1 MVKQEIVKMISKKL
15 SIKPEQVILSVS
27 DQENFGDFSY
37 NALIRIEADQKA
49 KNDLVRDLEKS
60 PLIEKVDL
68 AGPGFL
74 NIFLSEKGFQDIV
87 ADVNKEKENYG
98 KGNNNGKVQVEYISA
113 NPTGPLTLGNG
124 RGGFGGECIARV
136 YEFLGYDVEREYYIN
151 NIGRQIEI
159 LGSSVLKALDK
170 KQNKYKERELYQGEY
185 VKELAKKIK
194 ISEKDNLLQTGQ
206 KAAKVVV
213 EQYLKPAIKDVGIN
227 FDNWFEESTLYDS
240 KVVDKAL
247 TELDKQG
254 LIYEKE
260 GAFWF
265 KSKQFGDQEDRVIK
279 RKNGEYTYFASDI
292 GYAYDRFKNRKF
304 DKVIMLLG
312 ADHHG
317 YVKSFKAMLK
327 AFKWEKQWDPK
338 VFQLVT
344 VMKAGKPVRMS
355 KRKGV
360 FYLLH
365 DLVKQVN
372 PDVAKFVFLS
382 KDFNT
387 HLNIDLE
394 ALTAKSKQN
403 PVYYLQYAFARIK
416 SLERKQDEIKPEKQ
430 TTKEYRYNQEEKEL
444 IIELTKFKEVV
455 RTVGK
460 NLDVHLLAF
469 YTNSLA
475 QKFHSF
481 YKASPILQAE
491 PKTREKRWQLVQAT
505 KYVLKNSL
513 ELMGISQPDIM

>member
-1 MVKQEIVKMISKKL
+1 MVRQEIIKIISNKL
-15 SIKPEQVILSVS
+15 SIKPEQVILSIP
-27 DQENFGDFSY
+27 DQADFGDFSC
-37 NALIRIEADQKA
+37 NALIRFQADKNA
-49 KNDLVRDLEKS
+49 KYELVKVLEKS
-60 PLIEKVDL
+60 SLIEKVEL

-87 ADVNKEKENYG
+87 VDINKQKENYG
-98 KGNNNGKVQVEYISA
+98 KGNNKGKVQVEYISA

-124 RGGFGGECIARV
+124 RGGFGGESLARV
-136 YEFLGYDVEREYYIN
+136 YQFLGYDVEREYYIN

-159 LGSSVLKALDK
+159 LGASVLTALGK
-170 KQNKYKERELYQGEY
+170 KQDEYSAEDLYQGEY
-185 VKELAKKIK
+185 VKDLAKKIEFV
-194 ISEKDNLLQTGQ
+194 EKDSLLQVGQ
-206 KAAKVVV
+206 KAAQIVVD
-213 EQYLKPAIKDVGIN
+213 EYLKPVIKDVGIN
-227 FDNWFEESTLYDS
+227 FDNWVEESSLYDS

-254 LIYEKE
+254 LIYEKD
-260 GAFWF
+260 GASWF
-265 KSKQFGDQEDRVIK
+265 KSKQLGDQEDRVIK

-292 GYAYDRFKNRKF
+292 GYAYDKFHNRKF
-304 DKVIMLLG
+304 DKVIILLG

-317 YVKSFKAMLK
+317 YVKSFHAMLK
-327 AFKWEKQWDPK
+327 AFKWEKKWLPK

-344 VMKAGKPVRMS
+344 IMKAGKPVRMS

-360 FYLLH
+360 FYLLQ

-372 PDVAKFVFLS
+372 SDVAKFVFLS

-394 ALTAKSKQN
+394 DLTAKSKKN

-416 SLERKQDEIKPEKQ
+416 SLERKQDEIKSEKQ
-430 TTKEYRYNQEEKEL
+430 TTKEYVYNQQEKYL

-455 RTVGK
+455 QTVGK

-469 YTNSLA
+469 YTNNLA

-513 ELMGISQPDIM
+513 ELMGISQPDKM